1 MHAQKRA
8 ADRLTTGWWP
18 GRGQHA
24 GKSAI
29 GFSVPQRDP
38 RFDIRFSH
46 PAGKL
51 KVAKGGRED
60 VTVSVL
66 CRASVSTVLVA
77 VMEVEGALRR
87 IDAIG
92 SASSPP

>member
-1 MHAQKRA
+1 
-8 ADRLTTGWWP
+8 
-18 GRGQHA
+18 
-24 GKSAI
+24 
-29 GFSVPQRDP
+29 VPQRDP

-60 VTVSVL
+60 VTVTVL

-77 VMEVEGALRR
+77 VMEVEGVPTHC
-87 IDAIG
+87 AIG
-92 SASSPP
+92 GASSAS